1 MRINQK
7 LVDDKKGLEYLIVDI
22 CQDLDLIAVTQ
33 LNVERPKR
41 PHTIMLSD
49 TLSQI
54 ELGKWK
60 VLEHS
65 FSPYLYMSDE
75 ELLKDKKCRKWLQRR
90 DSSFNIIAPL
100 IDNDELRYN
109 YLFIDSCSIL
119 HRLIET
125 SGRSR
130 SYVAKILNRYWYYG
144 SHVNALLPLWRNCGT
159 NQSLPEAPSFDQD
172 PELGKSGPKTRYG
185 SPYRGVTQQD
195 IKHIR
200 RFAKTIPNGGK
211 ARLSDLYDQ
220 FTRKFMYARVKP
232 MIEEAHEIA
241 LPVPR
246 AKLISRN
253 AFKYHFKQ
261 NVDQLE
267 LIRKA
272 VGTTNFQKDFRGRAG
287 LARQGVRG
295 PTSRYEIDAT
305 VVDQYIRYPYDKTN
319 QLATGRP
326 VIYLVVDTW
335 SGMFVGTHACFHG
348 PDWTGASQALFNAF
362 TNKVQFAKRYG
373 VEITENEWPCHHV
386 CSQLVMDRG
395 SEYTDRNIES
405 MLKGEIGLSIAS
417 FAPYH
422 RGDCKGTVEKAFDIF
437 HQNAVRFVPGQV
449 MKVPS
454 KEEQH
459 ASRKASMSFEAFMEK
474 LIRTIIYTNN
484 NRLRKN
490 NHNFEMSRDDVGFSP
505 RDLYLYGLEEMM
517 IPPAQIPEERLRFAL
532 LPADKATVRMEGVYF
547 KGLYYSANKII
558 HKQWLDKARNFGRYT
573 VEVRYDQNSTNFIWC
588 KDPESNELITLELT
602 DRSEAYRNQIWQSTL
617 HEIELTKQKQSL
629 HEEQSFANKIEFL
642 NKLDEIDKQAKADAR
657 YLKTSSAKSIQT
669 GIKERKSIVSS
680 IERSKQSEQ
689 IAATLSSED
698 NASSTS
704 KKNTQHLETPDFFDF
719 DDEQDDS

>member
-7 LVDDKKGLEYLIVDI
+7 LVDDTESMEYLIVDM
-22 CQDLDLIAVTQ
+22 CHELDLIAVTQ

-41 PHTIMLSD
+41 PQTLVLTD

-54 ELGKWK
+54 GLGKLK

-65 FSPYLYMSDE
+65 FSPFLFMSDE
-75 ELLKDKKCRKWLQRR
+75 ELLTDNKRSKWLQRR
-90 DSSFNIIAPL
+90 DNSYNIIAPL

-109 YLFIDSCSIL
+109 YLFVDSNSIL
-119 HRLIET
+119 HSLIEA

-144 SHVNALLPLWRNCGT
+144 SHINALLPLWRNCGT
-159 NQSLPEAPSFDQD
+159 NQSLPDSPESVQD
-172 PELGKSGPKTRYG
+172 PEFGKNGPRTKYG
-185 SPYRGVTQQD
+185 NPYRGATKKD
-195 IKHIR
+195 IANIKL
-200 RFAKTIPNGGK
+200 FSKGIPNGSK
-211 ARLSDLYDQ
+211 ARLSDLYGL
-220 FTRKFMYARVKP
+220 FTRQFMYAQVKP
-232 MIEEAHEIA
+232 KLEDAQELS

-246 AKLISRN
+246 AKLISPTSFR
-253 AFKYHFKQ
+253 YHFMK

-267 LIRKA
+267 LIRKS
-272 VGTTNFQKDFRGRAG
+272 VGTINYQKDHRGRSG

-305 VVDQYIRYPYDKTN
+305 VVDLYIRYPYDKTN

-335 SGMFVGTHACFHG
+335 SGMIVGTHACFHG

-362 TNKVQFAKRYG
+362 TDKVEFARRYG

-405 MLKGEIGLSIAS
+405 MLKGLIGLSVAS

-437 HQNAVRFVPGQV
+437 HKNAVQFVPGQV
-449 MKVPS
+449 MKIPN

-459 ASRKASMSFEAFMEK
+459 ASRKASISFELFMER
-474 LIRTIIYTNN
+474 LIKAILYTNN
-484 NRLRKN
+484 NRMRIN
-490 NHNFEMSRDDVGFSP
+490 NHTFEMSRDDVGFSP
-505 RDLYLYGLEEMM
+505 RDLYVYGLEEM
-517 IPPAQIPEERLRFAL
+517 ILPPAQIPEAQLRFAL
-532 LPADKATVRMEGVYF
+532 LPADKATVRMEGIHF
-547 KGLYYSANKII
+547 RGLYYSSNKII
-558 HKQWLDKARNFGRYT
+558 QQKWLDNARNFGRYT
-573 VEVRYDQNSTNFIWC
+573 VEIRYDQNLTNWIWC
-588 KDPESNELITLELT
+588 KDPETNELITLELT
-602 DRSEAYRNQIWQSTL
+602 DRSEKYRNQIWQSTL
-617 HEIELTKQKQSL
+617 HEIELTKEKQS
-629 HEEQSFANKIEFL
+629 HHQERAFSNKIEFL
-642 NKLDEIDKQAKADAR
+642 NKMDEIDQKAKADAR
-657 YLKTSSAKSIQT
+657 FLKTSSAKSIEK

-680 IERSKQSEQ
+680 IERSKQSER
-689 IAATLSSED
+689 IAATLNSKESTK
-698 NASSTS
+698 STS
-704 KKNTQHLETPDFFDF
+704 TLKPQDLESPDFFDF
-719 DDEQDDS
+719 DDDHYES